1 MGNTKKL
8 LRNAMVSSKA
18 KKRQQ
23 KKRMHSLI
31 GEDQILDVDL
41 AKDLKDKEECKT
53 ESKDNVV
60 SLQRKVKKY

>member
-1 MGNTKKL
+1 M
-8 LRNAMVSSKA
+8 
-18 KKRQQ
+18 
-23 KKRMHSLI
+23 I